1 MASVFH
7 AYDVRGLIGN
17 DLNEDLFYRIGRA
30 LVHFLNVEK
39 IMVGR
44 DMRETSPGL
53 QAALIRGITDQG
65 ADVVDIGLCSSSMF
79 YWAAQRFPASA
90 MVTASHNPAQYNGCK
105 FCRDG
110 AGPMGEGNGL
120 RDIER
125 LTNENA
131 FPTVERK
138 GVVTSEEIF
147 EPFLQFTTS
156 FFHAKRP
163 FRVVIDAANG
173 MGGYTYGGLIG
184 RLPNVEII
192 PMYFELDG
200 TFPNHEANPLKVETL
215 DALKRRV
222 IEEKADLGV
231 AIDGDED
238 RVVFVDEKGMDLPSD
253 ITTAIL
259 ARQVLKEHPGS
270 KILYDIRQ
278 SRVAPEEIASAGGV
292 PVMTRVGHSFIK
304 AAMREHNGAW
314 GGELSGHFYNREVQ
328 NAECTQ
334 LTFFQML
341 NLLDRENCSLH
352 TIAEPLRQRYAK
364 IPETNFKVAD
374 PKMLIAMMEERYA
387 HRPDVRSITAI
398 DGIRVDFDDWW
409 FNLRASNTEPL
420 LRLNLEAKTPQMRD
434 AFFAELSADL
444 H

>member
-7 AYDVRGLIGN
+7 AYDVRGIFGE
-17 DLNEDLFYRIGRA
+17 DLNADLFYRIGRA
-30 LVHFLNVEK
+30 LICFLNVDK
-39 IMVGR
+39 VMVGK
-44 DMRETSPGL
+44 DMRETSPEL
-53 QAALIRGITDQG
+53 QDALIRGITDQG
-65 ADVVDIGLCSSSMF
+65 ADVINIGLCSSSMF
-79 YWAAQRFPASA
+79 YWSAQRFPASA

-125 LTNENA
+125 LAKENV
-131 FPTVERK
+131 FPDAKRK
-138 GVVTSEEIF
+138 GVVSSEDVF
-147 EPFLQFTTS
+147 ESFLQFTTS
-156 FFHAKRP
+156 FFHAKRS
-163 FRVVIDAANG
+163 FRVVVDAANG
-173 MGGYTYGGLIG
+173 MGGYTYGALIG

-200 TFPNHEANPLKVETL
+200 RFPNHEANPLKIETL
-215 DALKRRV
+215 EALKHRV
-222 IEEKADLGV
+222 VEEGADLGV

-238 RVVFVDEKGMDLPSD
+238 RIVFVDEKGMDLPSD

-259 ARQVLKEHPGS
+259 AKQVLKEHPGS
-270 KILYDIRQ
+270 NILYDIRQ
-278 SRVAPEEIASAGGV
+278 SRVAPEEIQASGGV
-292 PVMTRVGHSFIK
+292 PIMTRVGHSFIK

-341 NLLDRENCSLH
+341 NLLDRENQSLH
-352 TIAEPLRQRYAK
+352 SIADPLRQRYAK
-364 IPETNFKVAD
+364 IPETNFTVSNPKAIIATVAQRYR
-374 PKMLIAMMEERYA
+374 ERQ
-387 HRPDVRSITAI
+387 DVQSFSDI
-398 DGIRVDFDDWW
+398 DGIRIDFADWW

-434 AFFAELSADL
+434 DLFAEISAQL